1 MSNLKT
7 GIKGE
12 ASVAVNDSNTAVAY
26 GSGGVS
32 VFATPAMIGLM
43 EKAALT
49 SVDPLLEGGM
59 TTVGTRIDVQHLAAT
74 PIGMNVVAVS
84 ELVEVEGKRLLF
96 RVEARDDLELVGRGS
111 HERYIVPMQKFLD
124 RASAK
129 KSSRKVYK
137 IQTKDPEGNFSII

>member
-12 ASVAVNDSNTAVAY
+12 ASAAVNDSNTAVAY

-96 RVEARDDLELVGRGS
+96 RVEARDDLELVGQGT

-129 KSSRKVYK
+129 KK
-137 IQTKDPEGNFSII
+137 QP